1 MAFRILLAAT
11 SSIAFVILR
20 VLVTDLMRRR
30 MAFV

>member
-1 MAFRILLAAT
+1 MAFRIFEAAT